1 MVGVALDA
9 PGRHAVTMIYR
20 PGLAAEHD
28 HADLSRRE
36 QERVQRLLDTP
47 PPDGV
52 PVRAVWSDVRQRLG
66 LAIRRWTDDERG

>member
-1 MVGVALDA
+1 M
-9 PGRHAVTMIYR
+9 YR

-28 HADLSRRE
+28 HADLTRRE
-36 QERVQRLLDTP
+36 RERVQRLLDTP

-66 LAIRRWTDDERG
+66 LAIRRRTDDGRG